1 MPGSFWKMS
10 DNLSGGDTWPWLS
23 RKQGMT
29 AGFNPT
35 MSAACILANLRT
47 HKATPVPQNY
57 SPHRHHPHPMGC
69 PRAKVNHNSKQHQ
82 QQEVGWE
89 AVDRQQGESTVC
101 AHRQHTVPLPQST
114 SGFLRA
120 GKRCWV
126 HDHLPN
132 TGQKLPKE
140 DFLFSSFYGDITN
153 M

>member
-1 MPGSFWKMS
+1 MALAF
-10 DNLSGGDTWPWLS
+10 
-23 RKQGMT
+23 QEAGMT

-69 PRAKVNHNSKQHQ
+69 PKAKVNHNSKQHQ

-89 AVDRQQGESTVC
+89 AVDRQQGESTVCAHRQHIVCAHRQHIVC